1 MGTIAFREL
10 NYAPE
15 PDGLPFDPG
24 VAFAELAERFPAFA
38 GEPYDLAAAAQQAPM
53 PLIALSGERDLRT
66 PRTIAE
72 WIVSLAPRGHLL
84 ELPSSGHSLLDVKQ
98 KVAREV
104 LRAASLGGADA
115 VLTRADAV
123 LTRADE
129 ISALAA
135 ASTGNGPGIYVR
147 AVMRLSELMPHRLSG
162 LMPHRH
168 R

>member
-104 LRAASLGGADA
+104 LGAASLGG
-115 VLTRADAV
+115 ADAV